1 MQPTVFT
8 LALVNHTPPT
18 ASHDP
23 DAVAAALLR
32 DIGYLPGGLEVPPLG
47 ARRRRGR
54 PRQSAVQ
61 GLGGSDP
68 VRPGAEVLE
77 STPYRLMV
85 GCLLA
90 RPHHAFT
97 IEELERELGAS
108 RPTIYRHLNK
118 LRDLELLS
126 HGDGGDGG
134 GGGDGGE
141 GGDGGARAGQSR
153 RRRYGL
159 RFGSISRAWRF
170 TELGAECALEGLRE
184 RVEVVWREWEG
195 RRRAREREGKG
206 EGAEAERDRSL
217 SHVSFRLVLRERG
230 RPDPGASAEE
240 KMRELMLAIGYVS
253 EGRAPEGD
261 EGVEESVAWRLLQG
275 CLIERCDR
283 TWTVEQLMAKLD
295 ASKPTVYRH
304 LRKLEGLDL
313 LERTLVG
320 GTPRSPKGMRLR
332 YGDLPVAWNFTEE
345 HAKSSLAAY
354 RETVAHLERL
364 IEERGGG
371 AAGGQDSG
379 DSGDSGDRGG
389 RGGRDGR
396 DGRDG
401 SDVEERKHE
410 SEEDG

>member
-1 MQPTVFT
+1 MEPTAFT

-18 ASHDP
+18 ASQDP

-32 DIGYLPGGLEVPPLG
+32 DIGYLPGGIEVPPLG
-47 ARRRRGR
+47 ATRRRGR
-54 PRQSAVQ
+54 PRRSQVQ

-68 VRPGAEVLE
+68 ARPGAEVLD

-85 GCLLA
+85 GCLLS

-134 GGGDGGE
+134 NSGDGGDGG
-141 GGDGGARAGQSR
+141 GGPRPAGSSR

-159 RFGSISRAWRF
+159 RFGSLGRAWRF

-184 RVEVVWREWEG
+184 RVDGVWREWEG
-195 RRRAREREGKG
+195 RRRARAKDERG
-206 EGAEAERDRSL
+206 EGGDGAVRDLSQ
-217 SHVSFRLVLRERG
+217 SHVSYRLVVRELG
-230 RPDPGASAEE
+230 RPDATAPAEA
-240 KMRELMLAIGYVS
+240 KMRELMLAIGYLS
-253 EGRAPEGD
+253 EGRAPDADAGA
-261 EGVEESVAWRLLQG
+261 GESVAWRLLQG

-304 LRKLEGLDL
+304 LRKLEALDL

-332 YGDLPVAWNFTEE
+332 FGDLSVAWNFTEE
-345 HAKSSLAAY
+345 HARASLAAY

-364 IEERGGG
+364 MAEREGGAGEGRAGGKGGGGGRGGG
-371 AAGGQDSG
+371 AGG
-379 DSGDSGDRGG
+379 GG
-389 RGGRDGR
+389 KDAN
-396 DGRDG
+396 
-401 SDVEERKHE
+401 
-410 SEEDG
+410 

>member
-1 MQPTVFT
+1 MTRASTAGWREPGRKGPPRKTLRPPQSLPVRRHPAAPGDGATAFT
-8 LALVNHTPPT
+8 LTLVNHTPPT
-18 ASHDP
+18 ASQDP

-47 ARRRRGR
+47 AGRRRGR
-54 PRQSAVQ
+54 PRLTAVQ
-61 GLGGSDP
+61 GPGACDP
-68 VRPGAEVLE
+68 ARPGAEVLD

-126 HGDGGDGG
+126 HGDGGDD
-134 GGGDGGE
+134 GGDATSGGT
-141 GGDGGARAGQSR
+141 SR

-159 RFGSISRAWRF
+159 RFGSLGRAWRF

-184 RVEVVWREWEG
+184 RVDLVWREWEG
-195 RRRAREREGKG
+195 RRHARAKEGRAG
-206 EGAEAERDRSL
+206 GDGAVRDMSQ
-217 SHVSFRLVLRERG
+217 SHVSFRLVVRELG
-230 RPDPGASAEE
+230 RPDPTAPAEA
-240 KMRELMLAIGYVS
+240 KMRDLMLAIGYLS
-253 EGRAPEGD
+253 EGRAPEAD
-261 EGVEESVAWRLLQG
+261 EGAGESVAWRLLQG
-275 CLIERCDR
+275 CLVERCDR
-283 TWTVEQLMAKLD
+283 TWTVEQLMARLD

-304 LRKLEGLDL
+304 LRKLEGLDV

-332 YGDLPVAWNFTEE
+332 FGDLSVAWNFTEE

-354 RETVAHLERL
+354 RETVAHLEHLMEGRS
-364 IEERGGG
+364 RGGG
-371 AAGGQDSG
+371 AGEA
-379 DSGDSGDRGG
+379 DR
-389 RGGRDGR
+389 
-396 DGRDG
+396 
-401 SDVEERKHE
+401 
-410 SEEDG
+410 